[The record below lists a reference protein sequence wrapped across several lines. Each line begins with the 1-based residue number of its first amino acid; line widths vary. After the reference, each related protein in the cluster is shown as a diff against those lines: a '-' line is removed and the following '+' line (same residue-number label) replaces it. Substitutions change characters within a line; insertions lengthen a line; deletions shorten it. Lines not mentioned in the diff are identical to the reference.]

1 MLAPPARAAFAK
13 RRRRDRGTIRSSAT
27 GIAIVT
33 RVPRDGVDTSVA
45 RICRAAGL
53 SRLKNLE
60 PPGPTIRYERDDPG
74 ELLHIDTKRLGRFD
88 RVGHR
93 ITRDLQPA

>member
-1 MLAPPARAAFAK
+1 M
-13 RRRRDRGTIRSSAT
+13 S
-27 GIAIVT
+27 
-33 RVPRDGVDTSVA
+33 SVA

-53 SRLKNLE
+53 NRLRSLE
-60 PPGPTIRYERDDPG
+60 PPLPTIRYEREHPG

-93 ITRDLQPA
+93 ITRKRSYGSKKQGFEFAFVAVDDASAAVLRGDARGRA